1 MAMTRLDQ
9 LYRQV
14 ILDEA
19 SHPRHHGTLAAPD
32 YAVTVRNPSCG
43 DVLTL
48 QLQVQGGKI
57 TAAAFAG
64 SGCTISQASGS
75 LMTDRIIGQTPA
87 QVMQL
92 VSDFSELVID
102 GHSPA
107 EAALGDAAVL
117 KGVHQF
123 PARIKCATLAWKA
136 AAQALGLPDAEDNH
150 D

>member
-1 MAMTRLDQ
+1 MPLSKLDQ

-19 SHPRHHGTLAAPD
+19 YHPRHHGSLPD
-32 YAVTVRNPSCG
+32 YDHSVTLQNPSCG

-48 QLQVQGGKI
+48 QLKLSDGQIADAK
-57 TAAAFAG
+57 FSG

-75 LMTDRIIGQTPA
+75 LMTDLIIGKTPA
-87 QVMQL
+87 AVQQL
-92 VSDFSELVID
+92 VETFSTLVID
-102 GHSPA
+102 GRAPA
-107 EAALGDAAVL
+107 EEALGDAAIL
-117 KGVHQF
+117 KGVHDF

-136 AAQALGLPDAEDNH
+136 ASQALSKGERH

>member
-1 MAMTRLDQ
+1 MGLTKLDQ

-19 SHPRHHGTLAAPD
+19 YHPRHHGKLAQADREITL
-32 YAVTVRNPSCG
+32 RNPSCG

-48 QLQVQGGKI
+48 QLQLKDGKVQD
-57 TAAAFAG
+57 AAFAG
-64 SGCTISQASGS
+64 SGCTISQASAS
-75 LMTDRIIGQTPA
+75 LMTDQIIGQTPA
-87 QVMQL
+87 TISNMVTTF
-92 VSDFSELVID
+92 SDLVINGSD
-102 GHSPA
+102 PH
-107 EAALGDAAVL
+107 EDVLGDAAIL

-136 AAQALGLPDAEDNH
+136 AAQALTEDETH

>member
-1 MAMTRLDQ
+1 MGLTKLDQ

-19 SHPRHHGTLAAPD
+19 NHPRHHGVLAAPTNQ
-32 YAVTVRNPSCG
+32 VTLRNPSCG

-48 QLQVQGGKI
+48 QLKVADGKV
-57 TAAAFAG
+57 ADAAFAG

-75 LMTDRIIGQTPA
+75 LMTDQIIGKTPA
-87 QVMQL
+87 EVATM
-92 VSDFSELVID
+92 VETFSDLVIN
-102 GHSPA
+102 GSVPN
-107 EAALGDAAVL
+107 EQVLGSASIL

-136 AAQALGLPDAEDNH
+136 AAQALTEGDQH

>member
-1 MAMTRLDQ
+1 MSLTKLDQ

-19 SHPRHHGTLAAPD
+19 NHPRHHGVLKAPTH
-32 YAVTVRNPSCG
+32 AVTLRNPSCG

-48 QLQVQGGKI
+48 QLQVKDGKI
-57 TAAAFAG
+57 QDAAFAG

-75 LMTDRIIGQTPA
+75 LMTDQIIGKTPA
-87 QVMQL
+87 QVAAM
-92 VSDFSELVID
+92 VTAFSDLVINGSVPD
-102 GHSPA
+102 EQILGS
-107 EAALGDAAVL
+107 AAIL

-136 AAQALGLPDAEDNH
+136 AAQALTEGDQH

>member
-1 MAMTRLDQ
+1 MGLTRLDQ

-19 SHPRHHGTLAAPD
+19 YHPRHHGKLAKPTHEI
-32 YAVTVRNPSCG
+32 TVRNPSCG

-48 QLQVQGGKI
+48 QLQVSDGKVVD
-57 TAAAFAG
+57 AAFAG

-75 LMTDRIIGQTPA
+75 LMTDRIIGETP
-87 QVMQL
+87 QSVLDL
-92 VSDFSELVID
+92 VGQFSELVIEGEVAD
-102 GHSPA
+102 
-107 EAALGDAAVL
+107 EDALGDAAIL

-123 PARIKCATLAWKA
+123 PARVKCATLAWKA
-136 AAQALGLPDAEDNH
+136 AAQALTKGAEH